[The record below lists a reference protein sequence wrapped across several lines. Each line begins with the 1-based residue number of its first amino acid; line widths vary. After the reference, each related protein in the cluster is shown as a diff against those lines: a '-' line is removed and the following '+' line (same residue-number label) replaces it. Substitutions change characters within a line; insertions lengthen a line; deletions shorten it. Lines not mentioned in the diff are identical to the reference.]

1 MFLFKGV
8 IFRFHVNFPGCK
20 DATFLWL
27 CFQTNFIQQRIE
39 NWASGM
45 NEFIPLQHQNWVTWT
60 AWGSS
65 ISQLLNDIY
74 IYIYVKGCKVTS
86 PRPAKRLAP
95 DLETTHDSTRFCL
108 PAFVRGSGCHQEE
121 SRAGS
126 EWTPPRFVKLK
137 RQLKAGNA
145 ARCGTLKY
153 HNVMSLVSIQ
163 KP

>member
-1 MFLFKGV
+1 MIFLFKGV

-39 NWASGM
+39 NWASDM

-74 IYIYVKGCKVTS
+74 VKGCKVTS
-86 PRPAKRLAP
+86 PRPAKTPGTWLRN
-95 DLETTHDSTRFCL
+95 DTRFYVIL
-108 PAFVRGSGCHQEE
+108 FTSLLFEGLVAIKKNQGQDQNEHHLGLWNSNDDFRPAMRQGASWSITMSCH
-121 SRAGS
+121 
-126 EWTPPRFVKLK
+126 
-137 RQLKAGNA
+137 
-145 ARCGTLKY
+145 
-153 HNVMSLVSIQ
+153 
-163 KP
+163 